1 MLRLVK
7 NGLIILCI
15 LGFFYFLLFHV
26 FDLKTVIMKQIYPQK
41 YAEYVNEYAE
51 QYGVDPLL
59 IFAMIKIESNFN
71 ADAKSSSEARGLM
84 QLMENTATETAQK
97 IEEQEKN
104 LQSQEVAV
112 ANHMQDENTEVSNH
126 IEEGIQEL
134 YEPEKNIQLGTYYF
148 SSLLTQY
155 QNTGIAL
162 AAYNAGMGRVNEWIE
177 KGTILPDGSNLEAIP
192 FQETN
197 MYVRK
202 VLNAYRIYQELYGS

>member
-1 MLRLVK
+1 MLRLVR

-15 LGFFYFLLFHV
+15 LGFLYFLLFHV
-26 FDLKTVIMKQIYPQK
+26 FDLKTVIMKQFYPQK
-41 YAEYVNEYAE
+41 YAEYVNQYAE

-84 QLMENTATETAQK
+84 QLMENTATEMAQK
-97 IEEQEKN
+97 IEKQESN
-104 LQSQEVAV
+104 IELQAQQSLEI
-112 ANHMQDENTEVSNH
+112 NHVQT
-126 IEEGIQEL
+126 L
-134 YEPEKNIQLGTYYF
+134 YEPETNIQLGTYYF

-192 FQETN
+192 YQETN

-202 VLNAYRIYQELYGS
+202 VLNAYRIYQELYE

>member
-1 MLRLVK
+1 LLRLVR

-15 LGFFYFLLFHV
+15 LGFLYFLLFHV
-26 FDLKTVIMKQIYPQK
+26 FDLKTVIMKQFYPQK
-41 YAEYVNEYAE
+41 YAEYVNQYAE

-71 ADAKSSSEARGLM
+71 ADAKSGSEARGLM
-84 QLMENTATETAQK
+84 QLMENTATEMAQK
-97 IEEQEKN
+97 IEKQESN
-104 LQSQEVAV
+104 IELQAQQSLEI
-112 ANHMQDENTEVSNH
+112 NHVQT
-126 IEEGIQEL
+126 L
-134 YEPEKNIQLGTYYF
+134 YEPETNIQLGTYYF

-192 FQETN
+192 YQETN

-202 VLNAYRIYQELYGS
+202 VLNAYRIYQELYE